1 MLMLNLINNYQFPSW
16 LCSNF
21 TKNISVCKNTEWL
34 KLYKQIS
41 IYCTMQNRCKTT
53 FCAIWQTYTPFIT
66 KICLAELELT
76 NENQKQRT
84 GKLDFKSNGL
94 RLYFQCATFEVDK
107 HRFQQL
113 LWKTNIKLCLRKHV
127 SLWCERGVKLIQITY
142 PHVSKIYPFWIGTD
156 LLTQIKTKS

>member
-1 MLMLNLINNYQFPSW
+1 
-16 LCSNF
+16 
-21 TKNISVCKNTEWL
+21 
-34 KLYKQIS
+34 
-41 IYCTMQNRCKTT
+41 MQNRCKTT

-113 LWKTNIKLCLRKHV
+113 LWKKKFKIVFKKTCF
-127 SLWCERGVKLIQITY
+127 SFGVKG
-142 PHVSKIYPFWIGTD
+142 V
-156 LLTQIKTKS
+156 